1 MRVVI
6 GVFGVGM
13 LIFGVFL
20 ALSFFGGGGILG
32 GFWLIVGGIVLIVG
46 VIIERSRYRSQ
57 AAELTKAPPGPGG
70 GETSRPEPRFQRT
83 EEIFI
88 DPTTNLRMR
97 VFHDPQTGER
107 RYVTEE

>member
-20 ALSFFGGGGILG
+20 ALSFFGGGILG

-70 GETSRPEPRFQRT
+70 GETAQPEPRFQRT
-83 EEIFI
+83 EEVFM